1 MKSRLSVLV
10 VGATAVLSWWLLSTE
25 QKKQDT
31 QTQHNHYIDV
41 FINNL
46 NLTNTDKSGSV
57 SYTLKADRLEHYN
70 DEEHSQIINPK
81 IQYDNHWLISAKF
94 GEIDNKQNFIKLHD
108 NVTMKKIESDEIFI
122 ISTQAMT
129 INAKSKIIESDQS
142 VNINS
147 GAFKLKS
154 NGMYF
159 DGQKKQL
166 KLLSSKVSRS
176 FAP

>member
-1 MKSRLSVLV
+1 M
-10 VGATAVLSWWLLSTE
+10 
-25 QKKQDT
+25 
-31 QTQHNHYIDV
+31 

-70 DEEHSQIINPK
+70 DEEHSQITNPK
-81 IQYDNHWLISAKF
+81 IQYDNQWLISAKF

-147 GAFKLKS
+147 GAFKLES

-159 DGQKKQL
+159 DAQKKQL
-166 KLLSSKVSRS
+166 KLLSKVSGS
-176 FAP
+176 YVPK